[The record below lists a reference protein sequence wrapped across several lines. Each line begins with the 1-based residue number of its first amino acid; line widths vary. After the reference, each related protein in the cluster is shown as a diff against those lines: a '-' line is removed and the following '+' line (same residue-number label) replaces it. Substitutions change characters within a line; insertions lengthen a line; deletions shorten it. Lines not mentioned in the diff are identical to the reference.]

1 MKIAFIWLQKLEK
14 LLGIHNRS
22 IPAELTSKEA
32 AKRRFIG
39 EHNLG
44 VMRWSRK
51 LLFISSWHMSNHESV
66 AMWKL
71 YVKSDQ
77 GIAVQ
82 STLGR
87 MISSFAN
94 SKEDVYIGEVK
105 YVDYEKQQIPSNNVF
120 FLAVHK
126 RMSFEYERELRA
138 IVLSPENL
146 PGISVPIDLN
156 SLILRVFVSP
166 NSPVWIHDLVK
177 KMLIKYGLNKEVIH
191 SGLEKNP
198 MY

>member
-1 MKIAFIWLQKLEK
+1 
-14 LLGIHNRS
+14 
-22 IPAELTSKEA
+22 
-32 AKRRFIG
+32 
-39 EHNLG
+39 
-44 VMRWSRK
+44 
-51 LLFISSWHMSNHESV
+51 
-66 AMWKL
+66 
-71 YVKSDQ
+71 
-77 GIAVQ
+77 
-82 STLGR
+82 
-87 MISSFAN
+87 
-94 SKEDVYIGEVK
+94 
-105 YVDYEKQQIPSNNVF
+105 
-120 FLAVHK
+120 
-126 RMSFEYERELRA
+126 MSFEYERELRA